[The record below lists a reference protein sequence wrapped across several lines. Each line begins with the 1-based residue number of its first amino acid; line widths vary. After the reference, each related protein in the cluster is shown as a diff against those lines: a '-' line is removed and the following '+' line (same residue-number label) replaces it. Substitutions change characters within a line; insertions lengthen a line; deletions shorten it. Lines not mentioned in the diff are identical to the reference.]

1 VTARRWRTLLFALM
15 GVAVL
20 LALRPLTSEHSPEK
34 WFRHSD
40 KVGHLLLFAGLW
52 VVALRAGFAAGWPL
66 ALILLAYGVSIEVA
80 QAIAPTHRSASLTD
94 VAADVAGIA
103 LAWGFT
109 TRSARQPE
117 EDRG

>member
-66 ALILLAYGVSIEVA
+66 ALILLAYGVADGRRGRRRRHCVGLGFHDPVSS
-80 QAIAPTHRSASLTD
+80 PT
-94 VAADVAGIA
+94 
-103 LAWGFT
+103 
-109 TRSARQPE
+109 
-117 EDRG
+117 RGRPRVGACR